1 MLFVAC
7 GDDDLEPTLALDK
20 DLNTGIN
27 SASDLV
33 SVMNSAYDRMTTGGQ
48 SGYYGQGFIMMGEV
62 RTDNAY
68 STANSG
74 RYTSASMDHA
84 STGYGPWSGIYR
96 VIAICNIVI
105 GADSASLEG
114 DQGLMTHTKGQAH
127 AVRALAHFDLLR
139 NYGQHFVSG
148 QGGGNAL
155 GVPYIKT
162 YKDPAYLSPA
172 RDSAV
177 SNINDIV
184 ADLQAGISLMND
196 SYNVS
201 TSYMTK
207 MGAYAVYDDVEGV
220 SKGTPVTISGFN
232 VGSVQNIEFFENSS
246 KLLLKFRVENEFN
259 FSSQS
264 IAQIYET
271 GLIGGKA
278 VAVIPKYGSK
288 LAISGDT
295 LQSDIAPGL
304 TELVND
310 RLSPLQDK
318 IESMVV
324 SADSVL
330 IGLNAIL
337 NTEAKLEIQSTIE
350 NFSSTVADLKTSAG
364 TLDEILDNNKN
375 QINNIITNVNQTS
388 NELAGLSGSFSDLSL
403 VISNL
408 SESSENIDKIISEI
422 SEGEGSLNK
431 LVFDDALINSLDS
444 ASKNI
449 NLLIKDL
456 RLNPKRYVHFSLFG
470 KKNKPYK
477 NEKE

>member
-1 MLFVAC
+1 MKFSY
-7 GDDDLEPTLALDK
+7 EIK
-20 DLNTGIN
+20 TGI
-27 SASDLV
+27 LV
-33 SVMNSAYDRMTTGGQ
+33 LTGIILFIIGFSYLKSNDVFITDRI
-48 SGYYGQGFIMMGEV
+48 F
-62 RTDNAY
+62 
-68 STANSG
+68 
-74 RYTSASMDHA
+74 
-84 STGYGPWSGIYR
+84 
-96 VIAICNIVI
+96 
-105 GADSASLEG
+105 
-114 DQGLMTHTKGQAH
+114 
-127 AVRALAHFDLLR
+127 
-139 NYGQHFVSG
+139 
-148 QGGGNAL
+148 
-155 GVPYIKT
+155 
-162 YKDPAYLSPA
+162 
-172 RDSAV
+172 
-177 SNINDIV
+177 
-184 ADLQAGISLMND
+184 
-196 SYNVS
+196 
-201 TSYMTK
+201 
-207 MGAYAVYDDVEGV
+207 YAVYDDVEGV

-232 VGSVQNIEFFENSS
+232 VGSVQDIEFYKNSS

-259 FSSQS
+259 FSSES

-278 VAVIPKYGSK
+278 VAVIPKYGNE
-288 LAISGDT
+288 LARSGDT

-330 IGLNAIL
+330 ISLNAVL

-350 NFSSTVADLKTSAG
+350 NFSSTVADLKTSAS

-375 QINNIITNVNQTS
+375 QINNIISNVNQTS
-388 NELAGLSGSFSDLSL
+388 NELAGLSGSFSDLSI

-431 LVFDDALINSLDS
+431 LVFDDALINSLDA

-470 KKNKPYK
+470 KKNKPYT
-477 NEKE
+477 NERE

>member
-1 MLFVAC
+1 MKLSY
-7 GDDDLEPTLALDK
+7 EIK
-20 DLNTGIN
+20 TGI
-27 SASDLV
+27 LV
-33 SVMNSAYDRMTTGGQ
+33 LTGIILFIIGFSYLKSNDVFITDRI
-48 SGYYGQGFIMMGEV
+48 F
-62 RTDNAY
+62 
-68 STANSG
+68 
-74 RYTSASMDHA
+74 
-84 STGYGPWSGIYR
+84 
-96 VIAICNIVI
+96 
-105 GADSASLEG
+105 
-114 DQGLMTHTKGQAH
+114 
-127 AVRALAHFDLLR
+127 
-139 NYGQHFVSG
+139 
-148 QGGGNAL
+148 
-155 GVPYIKT
+155 
-162 YKDPAYLSPA
+162 
-172 RDSAV
+172 
-177 SNINDIV
+177 
-184 ADLQAGISLMND
+184 
-196 SYNVS
+196 
-201 TSYMTK
+201 
-207 MGAYAVYDDVEGV
+207 YAVYDDVEGV

-232 VGSVQNIEFFENSS
+232 VGSVQDIEFYKNSS

-259 FSSQS
+259 FSSES

-278 VAVIPKYGSK
+278 VAVIPKYGNE
-288 LAISGDT
+288 LARSGDT

-330 IGLNAIL
+330 ISLNAVL

-375 QINNIITNVNQTS
+375 QINNIISNVNQTS
-388 NELAGLSGSFSDLSL
+388 NELAGLSGSFSDLSI

-408 SESSENIDKIISEI
+408 SESSENIEKIISEI

-431 LVFDDALINSLDS
+431 LVFDDALINSLDA

-470 KKNKPYK
+470 KKNKPYT
-477 NEKE
+477 NERE

>member
-1 MLFVAC
+1 MNKLRVK
-7 GDDDLEPTLALDK
+7 LSYEIK
-20 DLNTGIN
+20 TGI
-27 SASDLV
+27 LV
-33 SVMNSAYDRMTTGGQ
+33 LTGIILFIIGFSYLKSNDVFITDRI
-48 SGYYGQGFIMMGEV
+48 F
-62 RTDNAY
+62 
-68 STANSG
+68 
-74 RYTSASMDHA
+74 
-84 STGYGPWSGIYR
+84 
-96 VIAICNIVI
+96 
-105 GADSASLEG
+105 
-114 DQGLMTHTKGQAH
+114 
-127 AVRALAHFDLLR
+127 
-139 NYGQHFVSG
+139 
-148 QGGGNAL
+148 
-155 GVPYIKT
+155 
-162 YKDPAYLSPA
+162 
-172 RDSAV
+172 
-177 SNINDIV
+177 
-184 ADLQAGISLMND
+184 
-196 SYNVS
+196 
-201 TSYMTK
+201 
-207 MGAYAVYDDVEGV
+207 YAVYDDVEGV

-232 VGSVQNIEFFENSS
+232 VGSVQDIEFYKNSS

-259 FSSQS
+259 FSSES
-264 IAQIYET
+264 VAQIYET

-278 VAVIPKYGSK
+278 VAVIPKYGNN
-288 LAISGDT
+288 LAKSGDT

-330 IGLNAIL
+330 ISLNAVL

-375 QINNIITNVNQTS
+375 QINNIISNVNQTS
-388 NELAGLSGSFSDLSL
+388 NELAGLSGSFSDLSI

-422 SEGEGSLNK
+422 SDGEGSLNK
-431 LVFDDALINSLDS
+431 LVFDDALINSLDA

-470 KKNKPYK
+470 KKNKPYT